1 MMQAF
6 RNAAKP
12 LMVVV
17 AITFFAWLVLDLSGI
32 TGGTGLLTQTSV
44 GKVNGRS
51 IDARTYQNIVQQSID
66 ARQRQSPGAMGLE
79 DYQQVRD
86 EVWDQIVQNSVLDAE
101 YRRRGIT
108 VSDDEVVQAIR
119 TSPLP
124 DFQNVP
130 EFQTDSQ
137 FDLAKYQRWLTSSV
151 AQQYLPSLEAQYR
164 DELQRT
170 KLLRLVTSDIYLS
183 DAALWERYRDE
194 HEMVKVGLTAIIPRN
209 VVPDSSVHISDAD
222 LAGYYKAHRDEF
234 QRPKTAYLSFVAL
247 PRVPLASDTSAVRA
261 RADSARQEIVGGA
274 PFAEVA
280 RRESSDSASAVKGGD
295 LGEWTKGAMDPA
307 FDSAAFALP
316 LNTVS
321 QPVLSHFGFHLIQIT
336 SRKGNKAKGRHILF
350 PIEVTGAHRDKL
362 DAQADSLEHLGA
374 ERSDPAALDTVARA
388 LKLRIGRSAPVQQGS
403 KVQLGQLVVPDAGV
417 WAFQAK
423 PGATS
428 PVIETSFAFYIFRLD
443 SLHDAG
449 IPPLAEIRPS
459 VMAAVRDEKKWAAA
473 REVAR
478 DYMKRLEAGNSS
490 AQAAA
495 ALKLPNREFGPF
507 SRVNPPLT
515 NPVVVG
521 AAFGLKKGERSGI
534 LDTKEGIYVIETL
547 DRVAADSAKFV
558 KELDQYRAR
567 TINVAKQERVRNYLT
582 ALRKSAKIVDNRA
595 KVLQQ
600 QTGTQPAAPA
610 GV

>member
-51 IDARTYQNIVQQSID
+51 IDARMYQNIVQQSID
-66 ARQRQSPGAMGLE
+66 SRQRQNSGTMGLE

-86 EVWDQIVQNSVLDAE
+86 EVWDQIVQSNVLNAE
-101 YRRRGIT
+101 YRRRGIS
-108 VSDDEVVQAIR
+108 VGDDEIVQAIR

-124 DFQNVP
+124 EFRNVP

-137 FDLAKYQRWLTSSV
+137 FDLGKYQRWLTSSV

-164 DELQRT
+164 DELLRN
-170 KLLRLVTSDIYLS
+170 KLFRLVTSDIYVS
-183 DAALWERYRDE
+183 DPALWQHYRDE
-194 HEMVKVGLTAIIPRN
+194 HEMVKIGLTAIVPRN
-209 VVPDSSVHISDAD
+209 AVPDSSIRVSDAEV
-222 LAGYYKAHRDEF
+222 AAYYKAHQNEF
-234 QRPKTAYLSFVAL
+234 HRPKTAYLSFVAL
-247 PRVPLASDTSAVRA
+247 PRFTTAGDTAAVRA
-261 RADSARQEIVGGA
+261 QVDSARSEILAGA

-280 RRESSDSASAVKGGD
+280 RRESADTASAAKGGD
-295 LGEWTKGAMDPA
+295 LGEWTKGSMDPA
-307 FDSAAFALP
+307 FDSAAFSLP
-316 LNTVS
+316 LHTVS
-321 QPVLSHFGFHLIQIT
+321 QPVRSQFGFHLIEIT

-350 PIEVTGAHRDKL
+350 PIEVTGAHRDLL

-388 LKLRIGRSAPVQQGS
+388 LKLPIGHSQPVQQGS
-403 KVQLGQLVVPDAGV
+403 KVQLGQLAVPDAGV

-428 PVIETSFAFYIFRLD
+428 PVIETSIAYYIFRLD
-443 SLHDAG
+443 SVQAAG
-449 IPPLAEIRPS
+449 VPTLAQIRSS
-459 VMAAVRDEKKWAAA
+459 VEGAVREEKKWDAA
-473 REVAR
+473 RQIAKA
-478 DYMKRLEAGNSS
+478 YLKRLEAGATM

-495 ALKLPNREFGPF
+495 EMKLPNREFGPF
-507 SRVNPPLT
+507 SRINPPLT

-521 AAFGLKKGERSGI
+521 TAFGLKQGERSGV
-534 LDTKEGIYVIETL
+534 LDTKDGIYVIQAL
-547 DRVAADSAKFV
+547 DHIKADSAKFS
-558 KELDQYRAR
+558 KELDEYRAR
-567 TINVAKQERVRNYLT
+567 MINVAKQERVRNYLA
-582 ALRKSAKIVDNRA
+582 ALRKSAKIVDNRE
-595 KVLQQ
+595 KVLRS
-600 QTGTQPAAPA
+600 TPAQAPA
-610 GV
+610 GA

>member
-1 MMQAF
+1 MMQSF

-44 GKVNGRS
+44 GKINGRS

-66 ARQRQSPGAMGLE
+66 ARQRQSPGALGLE
-79 DYQQVRD
+79 DYQRVRD

-101 YRRRGIT
+101 YRRRGIN

-124 DFQNVP
+124 EFQNVP

-137 FDLAKYQRWLTSSV
+137 FDLGKYQRWLTSSV

-170 KLLRLVTSDIYLS
+170 KLLRVVTSDIYLS
-183 DAALWERYRDE
+183 DAALWEHYRDE
-194 HEMVKVGLTAIIPRN
+194 HEMAKVGVTAIIPRN
-209 VVPDSSVHISDAD
+209 VVADSSIKLSDAEI
-222 LAGYYKAHRDEF
+222 AAYYKAHRDEF
-234 QRPKTAYLSFVAL
+234 KRPRTAYLSYVAL
-247 PRVPLASDTSAVRA
+247 PHVATAADTAAVRA
-261 RADSARQEIVGGA
+261 RADSARQEILGGA
-274 PFAEVA
+274 PFADVA
-280 RRESSDSASAVKGGD
+280 RRESSDTASAVKGGD
-295 LGEWTKGAMDPA
+295 LGEWTKGSMDPA
-307 FDSAAFALP
+307 FDSAAFSLP
-316 LNTVS
+316 LKTVS
-321 QPVLSHFGFHLIQIT
+321 RPVLSQFGFHLIEIT

-350 PIEVTGAHRDKL
+350 PIEVTGAHRDQL

-374 ERSDPAALDTVARA
+374 ERADPAALDTVARA
-388 LKLRIGRSAPVQQGS
+388 LKLPVGRTAPVQQGT
-403 KVQLGQLVVPDAGV
+403 KVQIGPLVVPDAGV

-428 PVIETSFAFYIFRLD
+428 SVIESSYAYYVFRLD
-443 SLHDAG
+443 SLQPAG
-449 IPPLAEIRPS
+449 VPPLSEIRS
-459 VMAAVRDEKKWAAA
+459 AVATSAREQKKWQAA
-473 REVAR
+473 REVAKA
-478 DYMKRLEAGNSS
+478 YVKRLESGSTM

-495 ALKLPNREFGPF
+495 AMKLPHREFGPF
-507 SRVNPPLT
+507 SRINPPLT

-521 AAFGLKKGERSGI
+521 TAFGLKAGERSGI
-534 LDTKEGIYVIETL
+534 LDTKDGLYVIEAISRTK
-547 DRVAADSAKFV
+547 ADSTQFV

-567 TINVAKQERVRNYLT
+567 SINQARQERVRNYIT
-582 ALRKSAKIVDNRA
+582 ALRKAARIVDNRE
-595 KVLQQ
+595 KVLQ
-600 QTGTQPAAPA
+600 PA
-610 GV
+610 GPQASPGA

>member
-66 ARQRQSPGAMGLE
+66 ARQRQSSGAMGLE

-86 EVWDQIVQNSVLDAE
+86 EVWDQIVQSNVLNAE
-101 YRRRGIT
+101 YRRRGIS
-108 VSDDEVVQAIR
+108 VGEDEIVQAIR

-124 DFQNVP
+124 EFRNVP

-137 FDLAKYQRWLTSSV
+137 FDLGKYQRWLTSSV

-164 DELQRT
+164 DELLRN
-170 KLLRLVTSDIYLS
+170 KLFRLVASDIYLS
-183 DAALWERYRDE
+183 DPALWQRYRDE
-194 HEMVKVGLTAIIPRN
+194 HEMVKVGLTAIVPRN
-209 VVPDSSVHISDAD
+209 AVPDSAVRASDAEI
-222 LAGYYKAHRDEF
+222 AAYYKAHRNEF
-234 QRPKTAYLSFVAL
+234 QRPKTAFLSFVAL
-247 PRVPLASDTSAVRA
+247 PRITTAADTAAVRA
-261 RADSARQEIVGGA
+261 RVDSARSEILAGA

-280 RRESSDSASAVKGGD
+280 RRESADSASATKGGD
-295 LGEWTKGAMDPA
+295 LGEWTKGSMDPA
-307 FDSAAFALP
+307 FDSAAFSLP
-316 LNTVS
+316 LHTLS
-321 QPVLSHFGFHLIQIT
+321 QPVRSQFGFHLIEIT

-350 PIEVTGAHRDKL
+350 PIEVTGAHRDLL

-388 LKLRIGRSAPVQQGS
+388 LKLPIGHAQPVQQGS

-428 PVIETSFAFYIFRLD
+428 PVIETSFAYYIFRLD
-443 SLHDAG
+443 SLQAAG
-449 IPPLAEIRPS
+449 VPTLAQIRSS
-459 VMAAVRDEKKWAAA
+459 VEGAVREQKKWDSA
-473 REVAR
+473 RQIAKA
-478 DYMKRLEAGNSS
+478 YLKRVDGGATM

-495 ALKLPNREFGPF
+495 EMKLPNREFGPF
-507 SRVNPPLT
+507 SRLNPPLT

-521 AAFGLKKGERSGI
+521 AAFGLKQGERSGV
-534 LDTKEGIYVIETL
+534 LDTKEGIYVVQAL
-547 DRVAADSAKFV
+547 DHIKADSTKFA
-558 KELDQYRAR
+558 KELDEYRAR
-567 TINVAKQERVRNYLT
+567 MINAAKQERVRNYLA
-582 ALRKSAKIVDNRA
+582 ALRKTAKIVDNRE
-595 KVLQQ
+595 KVLRSA
-600 QTGTQPAAPA
+600 QPPA
-610 GV
+610 GA

>member
-1 MMQAF
+1 MQAF

-66 ARQRQSPGAMGLE
+66 ARQRQTPGAMGLE

-86 EVWDQIVQNSVLDAE
+86 EVWDQFVQNSVLEAE

-108 VSDDEVVQAIR
+108 VSEDEVVQAIR

-124 DFQNVP
+124 EFQSVP

-137 FDLAKYQRWLTSSV
+137 FDLAKYQRWLTSSI

-164 DELQRT
+164 EQLQRS
-170 KLLRLVTSDIYLS
+170 KLLRVVTSDIYLS

-194 HEMVKVGLTAIIPRN
+194 HEMVKVGLTAIVPRN
-209 VVPDSSVHISDAD
+209 AVPDSTVRVSDAE
-222 LAGYYKAHRDEF
+222 ATAYYKAHQDEF
-234 QRPKTAYLSFVAL
+234 KRPKTAYLSFVAL
-247 PRVPLASDTSAVRA
+247 PRIATAADTAAVRA
-261 RADSARQEIVGGA
+261 RADSARREIVNGA

-280 RRESSDSASAVKGGD
+280 SRESSDSASATKGGE

-316 LNTVS
+316 LRTVS
-321 QPVLSHFGFHLIQIT
+321 QPVLSQFGFHLIEIT
-336 SRKGNKAKGRHILF
+336 SRKGNKAKGRHILL
-350 PIEVTGAHRDKL
+350 PIEVTGAHRDQL

-388 LKLRIGRSAPVQQGS
+388 LKLPVGHAAPVQQGS

-417 WAFQAK
+417 WAFQGK

-428 PVIETSFAFYIFRLD
+428 PVIETSFAYYIFRLD
-443 SLHDAG
+443 SLHQAG
-449 IPPLAEIRPS
+449 VPPLSEVRAA
-459 VMAAVRDEKKWAAA
+459 VVAAVRDQKKWNAA
-473 REVAR
+473 RQLAK
-478 DYMKRLEAGNSS
+478 DYMKRLQGGSS
-490 AQAAA
+490 MAQAAA
-495 ALKLPNREFGPF
+495 AMKLPHREFGPF
-507 SRVNPPLT
+507 SRINPPLT

-521 AAFGLKKGERSGI
+521 AAFGLKQGERSGI
-534 LDTKEGIYVIETL
+534 LDTKEGLYVIESL
-547 DRVAADSAKFV
+547 DRVKADSAKFA
-558 KELDQYRAR
+558 KELEQYRAQS
-567 TINVAKQERVRNYLT
+567 INAAKQERVRNYLT
-582 ALRKSAKIVDNRA
+582 ALRKSAKIVDNRD

-600 QTGTQPAAPA
+600 TGSPQTQPT

>member
-1 MMQAF
+1 MMQSF

-44 GKVNGRS
+44 GKINGRS

-66 ARQRQSPGAMGLE
+66 ARQRQSPGALGLE
-79 DYQQVRD
+79 DYQRVRD

-101 YRRRGIT
+101 YRRRGIN

-124 DFQNVP
+124 EFQNVP

-137 FDLAKYQRWLTSSV
+137 FDLGKYQRWLTSSV

-170 KLLRLVTSDIYLS
+170 KLLRVVTSDIYLS
-183 DAALWERYRDE
+183 DAALWEHYRDE
-194 HEMVKVGLTAIIPRN
+194 HEMAKVGVTAIIPRN
-209 VVPDSSVHISDAD
+209 VVADSSIKLSDAEI
-222 LAGYYKAHRDEF
+222 AAYYKAHRDEF
-234 QRPKTAYLSFVAL
+234 KRPRTAYLSYVAL
-247 PRVPLASDTSAVRA
+247 PHVATAADTAAVRA
-261 RADSARQEIVGGA
+261 RADSARQEILGGA
-274 PFAEVA
+274 PFADVA
-280 RRESSDSASAVKGGD
+280 RRESSDTASAVKGGD
-295 LGEWTKGAMDPA
+295 LGEWTKRSMDPA
-307 FDSAAFALP
+307 FDSAAFSLP
-316 LNTVS
+316 LKTVS
-321 QPVLSHFGFHLIQIT
+321 RPVLSQFGFHLIEIT

-350 PIEVTGAHRDKL
+350 PIEVTGAHRDQL

-374 ERSDPAALDTVARA
+374 ERADPAALDTVARA
-388 LKLRIGRSAPVQQGS
+388 LKLPVGRTAPVQQGT
-403 KVQLGQLVVPDAGV
+403 KVQIGPLVVPDAGV

-428 PVIETSFAFYIFRLD
+428 SVIESSYAYYVFRLD
-443 SLHDAG
+443 SLQPAG
-449 IPPLAEIRPS
+449 VPPLSEIRS
-459 VMAAVRDEKKWAAA
+459 AVATSAREQKKWQAA
-473 REVAR
+473 REVAKA
-478 DYMKRLEAGNSS
+478 YVKRLESGSTM

-495 ALKLPNREFGPF
+495 AMKLPHREFGPF
-507 SRVNPPLT
+507 SRINPPLT

-521 AAFGLKKGERSGI
+521 TAFGLKAGERSGI
-534 LDTKEGIYVIETL
+534 LDTKDGLYVIEAISRTK
-547 DRVAADSAKFV
+547 ADSTQFV

-567 TINVAKQERVRNYLT
+567 SINQARQERVRNYIT
-582 ALRKSAKIVDNRA
+582 ALRKAARIVDNRE
-595 KVLQQ
+595 KVLQ
-600 QTGTQPAAPA
+600 PA
-610 GV
+610 GPQASPGA

>member
-44 GKVNGRS
+44 GNVNGRS
-51 IDARTYQNIVQQSID
+51 IDARTYQSIVQQSID

-101 YRRRGIT
+101 YRRRGIK

-124 DFQNVP
+124 EFQKVP

-137 FDLAKYQRWLTSSV
+137 FDMAKYQRWLTSSL

-164 DELQRT
+164 DQLQRA
-170 KLLRLVTSDIYLS
+170 KLLRVVTSDIYLS

-194 HEMVKVGLTAIIPRN
+194 HEMVKIGLTAIVPRN
-209 VVPDSSVHISDAD
+209 AVPDSTVKVSDQEIA
-222 LAGYYKAHRDEF
+222 AYYKAHREEF

-247 PRVPLASDTSAVRA
+247 PRIPTAADTAAVRA
-261 RADSARQEIVGGA
+261 RADSARQEIQKGA

-280 RRESSDSASAVKGGD
+280 SRESSDSASATKGGD

-316 LNTVS
+316 LRTVS
-321 QPVLSHFGFHLIQIT
+321 QPVLSQFGFHLIEIT
-336 SRKGNKAKGRHILF
+336 SRKGNKIKGRHILF
-350 PIEVTGAHRDKL
+350 PVEVTGAHRDQL

-388 LKLRIGRSAPVQQGS
+388 LKLTVGRTAPVQEGS

-428 PVIETSFAFYIFRLD
+428 PVIETSFAYYIFRLD
-443 SLHDAG
+443 SLHQPG
-449 IPPLAEIRPS
+449 VPPLGQVRTAVVS
-459 VMAAVRDEKKWAAA
+459 SVRDQKKWAAA
-473 REVAR
+473 RDVANS
-478 DYMKRLEAGNSS
+478 YLKRLQAGSS
-490 AQAAA
+490 MAQAAGA
-495 ALKLPNREFGPF
+495 MQLPHREFGPF
-507 SRVNPPLT
+507 SRINPPLT

-521 AAFGLKKGERSGI
+521 AAFGLEKGERTGV
-534 LDTKEGIYVIETL
+534 LDTKEGLYVIESL
-547 DRVAADSAKFV
+547 DRVKADSAKFA
-558 KELDQYRAR
+558 KELEQYRASS
-567 TINVAKQERVRNYLT
+567 INVARQERVRNYLT

-600 QTGTQPAAPA
+600 QGAPQTPPTG
-610 GV
+610 V

>member
-66 ARQRQSPGAMGLE
+66 ARQRQSSGAMGLD

-101 YRRRGIT
+101 YRRRGIS
-108 VSDDEVVQAIR
+108 VSEDEVVQAIR

-124 DFQNVP
+124 EFQKVP

-194 HEMVKVGLTAIIPRN
+194 HEMVKIGLTAIVPRN
-209 VVPDSSVHISDAD
+209 AVPDSSIQVSDAE
-222 LAGYYKAHRDEF
+222 LAAYYKAHQDEF
-234 QRPKTAYLSFVAL
+234 QRPKSAYLSYVAL
-247 PRVPLASDTSAVRA
+247 PRLATAADTAAVRA
-261 RADSARQEIVGGA
+261 RADSARQEILHGA

-280 RRESSDSASAVKGGD
+280 GRESADSASATKGGD

-316 LNTVS
+316 LHTVS
-321 QPVLSHFGFHLIQIT
+321 TPVLSQFGFHIIEIT

-350 PIEVTGAHRDKL
+350 PIEVTGAHRDQL

-388 LKLRIGRSAPVQQGS
+388 LKLRIGHTAPVQQGT

-428 PVIETSFAFYIFRLD
+428 PVIETSFAYYIFRLD

-449 IPPLAEIRPS
+449 VPPLAEIRPA
-459 VMAAVRDEKKWAAA
+459 VMSATRDQKKWAAA
-473 REVAR
+473 RQLAK
-478 DYMKRLEAGNSS
+478 DYLKRVEGGSS
-490 AQAAA
+490 LADAAKA
-495 ALKLPNREFGPF
+495 MKLPHREFGPF
-507 SRVNPPLT
+507 SRINPPLT

-521 AAFGLKKGERSGI
+521 TAFGLKEGERSGV
-534 LDTKEGIYVIETL
+534 LDTKDGIYVIETL
-547 DRVAADSAKFV
+547 QHIKADSAQFTKDL
-558 KELDQYRAR
+558 EQYRAR
-567 TINVAKQERVRNYLT
+567 LINVAKQERVRNYLT

-600 QTGTQPAAPA
+600 TGSPQAQQA